1 MSDDP
6 TVLARL
12 MSVVEDRCRNRPQG
26 SYTTQ
31 LIEGGIDRIG
41 AKIEEEAAEVIEAA
55 REQGAAAHQ
64 HVVHEAADLIF
75 HLFVLLGYKQVGLN
89 EVEAELARRFGVSGL
104 EEKAARKKQPP
115 ADRPGGD
122 E

>member
-55 REQGAAAHQ
+55 REQDAAAHQ